1 MSKNKF
7 INRLSRK
14 RKYLLFSLLAFILLL
29 GIGFSN
35 ISMNLGIGGTLSFL
49 GYKPTLTITLDNQS
63 ATTPGTTS
71 IYEKYSVGYYLDNT
85 LQIQMSTS
93 NNSITIPEKTGY
105 IFDGYY
111 TGTNGSGT
119 QYIDSTGKLTIN
131 ASNTCF
137 IINGTLYANW
147 TRIMAENLG
156 YTPPTGVSCT
166 NTQCMIDYI
175 NGILN

>member
-1 MSKNKF
+1 MSKRRF
-7 INRLSRK
+7 INRRARK
-14 RKYLLFSLLAFILLL
+14 RKYLLFSLFAVILFL

-35 ISMNLGIGGTLSFL
+35 ISANLGVGGTLSFL
-49 GYKPTLTITLDNQS
+49 GYKPTLTISLDNQS

-85 LQIQMSTS
+85 LQSEMTTS

-119 QYIDSTGKLTIN
+119 QYIDSTGKLTSS
-131 ASNTCF
+131 ASNTHF
-137 IINGTLYANW
+137 ILNGTLYANW

-175 NGILN
+175 NQILN